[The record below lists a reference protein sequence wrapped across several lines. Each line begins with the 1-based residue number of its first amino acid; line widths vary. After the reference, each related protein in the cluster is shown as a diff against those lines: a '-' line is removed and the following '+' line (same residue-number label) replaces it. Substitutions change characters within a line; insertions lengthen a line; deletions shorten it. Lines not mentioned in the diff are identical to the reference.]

1 MIEFRNTIYYFLQQA
16 SQVKISFEVRYQQSV
31 KKKNCFGHLRH
42 VNNFIIEGA

>member
-16 SQVKISFEVRYQQSV
+16 SQVKISFEVSCQQSV
-31 KKKNCFGHLRH
+31 KKNCFGHLRH

>member
-1 MIEFRNTIYYFLQQA
+1 MIEFRNTIYYFLQEA

-31 KKKNCFGHLRH
+31 KKNCFGHLRH

>member
-31 KKKNCFGHLRH
+31 KKNCFGHFRH
-42 VNNFIIEGA
+42 VNNFVIEEA